1 MLQSLWER
9 GSQSSWGLG
18 SGDEMAWPLKPF
30 LFLSVFSEHLPQG
43 LGSQSSSPFPLLVS
57 VPHPILQPPRLTG
70 ICCAQAH
77 LPPSRP
83 GDDLCV
89 AS

>member
-30 LFLSVFSEHLPQG
+30 LFLSVFSEQLPQG
-43 LGSQSSSPFPLLVS
+43 LGSQSSSPSPVLVS
-57 VPHPILQPPRLTG
+57 VPHPILQPPRLMG
-70 ICCAQAH
+70 ICCAPAH
-77 LPPSRP
+77 LSPSRP

-89 AS
+89 GS

>member
-1 MLQSLWER
+1 
-9 GSQSSWGLG
+9 
-18 SGDEMAWPLKPF
+18 MAWPLKSF

-43 LGSQSSSPFPLLVS
+43 LGSQSSSPSPLLVS

-70 ICCAQAH
+70 ICWAQAH